1 MKRQRRIIQT
11 IYSLL
16 ACAAASA
23 GITAVSSTQG
33 DEPTVTITRID
44 PLVRLFP
51 DLPAPASF
59 NETAHVPR
67 GGSAPSAFAV
77 TVSRDVDV
85 SLSISRLERDDG
97 ASLRTRPRVYNLVPV
112 HVEGNTQGSMCSEP
126 GGPLPEG

>member
-16 ACAAASA
+16 TCVVAAA
-23 GITAVSSTQG
+23 GITVVSPTQG

-59 NETAHVPR
+59 
-67 GGSAPSAFAV
+67 SANGPCPARWISAV
-77 TVSRDVDV
+77 
-85 SLSISRLERDDG
+85 RLHCHRL
-97 ASLRTRPRVYNLVPV
+97 ARR
-112 HVEGNTQGSMCSEP
+112 
-126 GGPLPEG
+126 